1 MSGLFDNNVH
11 FTILHL
17 MYHGRGTAVQST
29 VPMAPMH
36 LGKKKKR
43 EIRESSDTVV
53 AHDKGVQ
60 QLV

>member
-36 LGKKKKR
+36 LGKKKER
-43 EIRESSDTVV
+43 
-53 AHDKGVQ
+53 DKGVQ
-60 QLV
+60 